1 MAATAPTSLSVRLWV
16 VIAIAVLPLLA
27 MVVLDYRAQRTEAI
41 DEAERQVLRML
52 SAAQHEED
60 RALQGIDKVLSVM
73 AKSDNLR
80 DLDADECGAIA
91 KRLLTSFIDL
101 HNLGAALPDGR
112 VWCSGLAGRDGL
124 SVADRQWF
132 KAARGAAGVTPGSF
146 VVGRI
151 SGKPSIT
158 FGYPLRDAAGELRA
172 VLFAA
177 LSLDWFDR
185 LVASYRMPEGWEATL
200 LSVSAQVLARHPATG
215 NGEGQPLAAAQMEA
229 FGRILALPKPV
240 AEATDLDG
248 HTRLYGVRA
257 VSLAREDVLVAIGAP
272 LGTTLAEIDRAFWA
286 HVLVLVAVS
295 LFSAVVAHHFIR
307 SFVER
312 WALGMQGVLARIARG
327 EPGARVDRPTSVREL
342 RAVEDGIDRMAAD
355 LERRNVELCR
365 RDEELGRLSMAIEQS
380 PASVV
385 ITDTDGRI
393 EYVND
398 AFVRITG
405 YAREEL
411 IGANPR
417 ILNTGRTPRATYE
430 QLWATL
436 EHGEVWRGEFNNT
449 RRDGSHYTEFATIAP
464 IKSAEG
470 RVTHYVA
477 VKEDI
482 TQRRESEAMLHRL
495 AYYDSLTE
503 LPNRALL
510 RDRLQQALLSS
521 AETGEC
527 AMLLLLDVDRFKQ
540 LNDTQGH
547 VAGDRL
553 LRAVARRLRHLLRE
567 EDTLARQGDDDFAVI
582 VERLG
587 NNQAEALVRAEAL
600 ARQIHDALAAPYEE
614 LDDTGRPHYMTFS
627 IGITLFQGRQWSLE
641 NLLKQ
646 VEVALYRAKE
656 EGRDTIRFF
665 SPQMQAQVQAHAAM
679 EAGLRDALAAGA
691 LQLHYQPQVDEHG
704 VVVGAEA
711 LVRWPR
717 AAGGM
722 VSPAQ
727 FIPVAEDTGLIVPLG
742 NWVLDTASRQ
752 LAAWQAAPRTRSLSL
767 AVNVSARQFHQPDF
781 VAQVLGCVERHAL
794 DPGGLKLELTE
805 SVILGDIDETIYRIA
820 QLRALGVRFALDD
833 FGTGYSSLSYLRRL
847 PLDQLKIDQSF
858 VRDMLSDAGSET
870 IVLAIL
876 GMSRSLGLEVIAE
889 GVETAEQRAFL
900 HAHGCRRFQG
910 YLFGKPLPLAQW
922 QPQWLAGSAGV
933 REDRA

>member
-1 MAATAPTSLSVRLWV
+1 MAATASTSLSFRLWA
-16 VIAIAVLPLLA
+16 VIVIAVLPVLA
-27 MVVLDYRAQRTEAI
+27 LTVLDYLGQRSQAI
-41 DEAERQVLRML
+41 SDAEHDSVRML
-52 SAAQHEED
+52 VAAQQEED
-60 RALQGIDKVLSVM
+60 RTLHSVANVLSVM
-73 AKSDNLR
+73 ARSDNLR
-80 DLDADECGAIA
+80 SLDSDDCDGLVQ
-91 KRLLTSFIDL
+91 RLLSTFTDF
-101 HNLGAALPDGR
+101 HNLGAVLPDGR
-112 VWCSGLAGRDGL
+112 LFCSGLPGRAGI
-124 SVADRQWF
+124 SVADREWF
-132 KAARGAAGVTPGSF
+132 KAALGGTGVTAGNYL
-146 VVGRI
+146 VGRL
-151 SGKPSIT
+151 SGKASIT
-158 FGYPLRDAAGELRA
+158 FGYPLRDEHGELRA

-185 LVASYRMPEGWEATL
+185 LAASYRLPEGWEATL
-200 LSVSAQVLARHPATG
+200 LSTSAQVLARHPAVG
-215 NGEGQPLAAAQMEA
+215 NGAGQPLAASQMEA
-229 FGRILALPKPV
+229 FRRILALPRPV
-240 AEATDLDG
+240 AEAKDLDG
-248 HTRLYGVRA
+248 RGRLYGVRA
-257 VSLAREDVLVAIGAP
+257 VSLASEELLVAIGAP
-272 LGTTLAEIDRAFWA
+272 LWRTLAEIDRAFWA
-286 HVLVLVAVS
+286 HVLVLVSVC
-295 LFSAVVAHHFIR
+295 LFSAVVAHYCIR
-307 SFVER
+307 SFIER

-327 EPGARVDRPTSVREL
+327 EPGARVGRPTSVREL
-342 RAVEDGIDRMAAD
+342 RAVEEGVDRMAAD
-355 LERRNVELCR
+355 LERRNAELIR
-365 RDEELGRLSMAIEQS
+365 RDEELSRLSMAIEQS
-380 PASVV
+380 PESVV

-398 AFVRITG
+398 AFVRNTG

-411 IGANPR
+411 IGGNPH

-436 EHGEVWRGEFNNT
+436 ARGEVWRGEFTNT
-449 RRDGSHYTEFATIAP
+449 RRDGSHYTESATIAP
-464 IKSAEG
+464 IKGADG

-482 TQRRESEAMLHRL
+482 TLRRESEAMLHRL
-495 AYYDSLTE
+495 AYYDPLTE

-547 VAGDRL
+547 GAGDRL
-553 LRAVARRLRHLLRE
+553 LRAVARRLRHQLRE

-587 NNQAEALVRAEAL
+587 SNQAEALVRAEAV
-600 ARQIHDALAAPYEE
+600 ARQIHAALSTPYED
-614 LDDTGRPHYMTFS
+614 LDDSGRPHYMTFS

-646 VEVALYRAKE
+646 VEVALYMAKE

-679 EAGLRDALAAGA
+679 EAGLRDALAAEA
-691 LQLHYQPQVDEHG
+691 LQLHFQPQVDEQG
-704 VVVGAEA
+704 EVVGAEA
-711 LVRWPR
+711 LVRWPL
-717 AAGGM
+717 AEGGM

-752 LAAWQAAPRTRSLSL
+752 LAAWQAEPATRGLSV
-767 AVNVSARQFHQPDF
+767 AVNVSARQFLQPDF

-794 DPGGLKLELTE
+794 DPAGLKLELTE
-805 SVILGDIDETIYRIA
+805 SVILGDIDETIYRMA

-876 GMSRSLGLEVIAE
+876 GMSRSLGLEVIA
-889 GVETAEQRAFL
+889 
-900 HAHGCRRFQG
+900 
-910 YLFGKPLPLAQW
+910 
-922 QPQWLAGSAGV
+922 
-933 REDRA
+933 

>member
-1 MAATAPTSLSVRLWV
+1 MIV
-16 VIAIAVLPLLA
+16 IAVLPVLA
-27 MVVLDYRAQRTEAI
+27 MVVLDSREHRIQAI
-41 DEAERQVLRML
+41 NEAELQVMRML
-52 SAAQHEED
+52 SVAQHEED
-60 RALQGIDKVLSVM
+60 RALRSIDKVLSVM

-80 DLDADECGAIA
+80 DLDPDQCGAIA
-91 KRLLTSFIDL
+91 ARLLSSFIDL

-112 VWCSGLAGRDGL
+112 LFCSGLPGRDDIN
-124 SVADRQWF
+124 VADRDWF
-132 KAARGAAGVTPGSF
+132 RQAPGVAGVTAGSYL
-146 VVGRI
+146 VGRI

-158 FGYPLRDAAGELRA
+158 FGYPLRDERGALRA

-185 LVASYRMPEGWEATL
+185 LAASYRLPEGWEATL
-200 LSVSAQVLARHPATG
+200 LSTSAQVLARHPGAD
-215 NGEGQPLAAAQMEA
+215 NGAGQPLAAAQMEA
-229 FGRILALPKPV
+229 FRHILSQPKPV
-240 AEATDLDG
+240 AEAQDLDG

-257 VSLAREDVLVAIGAP
+257 VSLASKDLLVAIGAP
-272 LGTTLAEIDRAFWA
+272 LGRTLAEIDRAFWA
-286 HVLVLVAVS
+286 HVLVLVSVC
-295 LFSAVVAHHFIR
+295 LFSAVVAHYFIR

-312 WALGMQGVLARIARG
+312 WAFGMQGVLARIARG
-327 EPGARVDRPTSVREL
+327 EPGARVGRPTSVREL
-342 RAVEDGIDRMAAD
+342 RAVEEGIDRMAAD
-355 LERRNVELCR
+355 LERRNAELIR
-365 RDEELGRLSMAIEQS
+365 RDEELSRLSMAIEQS
-380 PASVV
+380 PESVV

-398 AFVRITG
+398 AFVRNTG

-411 IGANPR
+411 IGGNPR

-436 EHGEVWRGEFNNT
+436 ARGEVWRGEFTNT
-449 RRDGSHYTEFATIAP
+449 RRDGSHFTEFATIAP
-464 IKSAEG
+464 IKGADG

-482 TQRRESEAMLHRL
+482 TLRRESEAMLHRL
-495 AYYDSLTE
+495 AYYDPLTE

-547 VAGDRL
+547 GAGDRL
-553 LRAVARRLRHLLRE
+553 LRAVARRLRQQLRE

-587 NNQAEALVRAEAL
+587 NNQAEALVRAEVV
-600 ARQIHDALAAPYEE
+600 ARQIHAALTAPYED

-646 VEVALYRAKE
+646 VEVALYMAKE

-679 EAGLRDALAAGA
+679 EAGLRDALASGA
-691 LQLHYQPQVDEHG
+691 LALHYQPQVDERG
-704 VVVGAEA
+704 EVVGAEA

-722 VSPAQ
+722 VSPAE

-742 NWVLDTASRQ
+742 NWVLDTAARQ
-752 LAAWQAAPRTRSLSL
+752 LAAWQAEPATRGLSV
-767 AVNVSARQFHQPDF
+767 AVNVSARQFLQPDF

-794 DPGGLKLELTE
+794 DPAGLKLELTE
-805 SVILGDIDETIYRIA
+805 SVILGDIDETIYRMA

-910 YLFGKPLPLAQW
+910 YLFGKPLPLAHW